1 MLSVRALHRSIAK
14 AIGAARSDEK
24 FHCGEIRDRHKAF
37 RLDSG
42 LDVSVVVDMH
52 RQVMANSCSRPLCF
66 FNLSGEKSQSWRIL
80 ICCVEMLVAGILL

>member
-24 FHCGEIRDRHKAF
+24 FHCGEMRDRHEAF
-37 RLDSG
+37 GLDSG

-52 RQVMANSCSRPLCF
+52 RQVMATA
-66 FNLSGEKSQSWRIL
+66 
-80 ICCVEMLVAGILL
+80 VADHFASSTFPVRSPSLGGY